1 MKANITSITGIAG
14 LTAAVLAAGTMGFA
28 PAPSSSA
35 EAEAPEAIVLTG
47 VVRDFKERTAEG
59 GHPDF
64 ERRPDRGF
72 GLYVGNVAENLDAD
86 GKPVFTGQG
95 FKVGTQWKDS
105 QGKNICWRLF
115 DSSRGDVAGTNR
127 GSDPG
132 GIQDDESF
140 RLWFRD
146 DLRVNRSRFLDV
158 TLVRQ
163 ADGSYVFDSD
173 VDEAYAERGGFFPV
187 DHQLYGN
194 SGGDGPDHNFH
205 FTFELHTE
213 FIHRENEDQ
222 RFTFRG
228 DDDVWVFIDG
238 RMVIDLGGVH
248 GAVEQTIDLNRLGLA
263 DGEVHKLS
271 FFFAERHRT
280 ESNFRMTTNFEM
292 QSVDLP
298 TVTAAY
304 D

>member
-1 MKANITSITGIAG
+1 MKANITSITG

-28 PAPSSSA
+28 PASDSDTQA
-35 EAEAPEAIVLTG
+35 GAPEAIVLTG
-47 VVRDFKERTAEG
+47 VVRDFKERTAEN

-72 GLYVGNVAENLDAD
+72 GHYVGNVAEQLDAD

-95 FKVGTQWKDS
+95 FKVGNQWRDS
-105 QGKNICWRLF
+105 HGNNICWRLF
-115 DSSRGDVAGTNR
+115 DSSRGDTAGTNR

-132 GIQDDESF
+132 GIQSDESF

-146 DLRVNRSRFLDV
+146 DPRVNKSRLLDV

-173 VDEAYAERGGFFPV
+173 VDDVYDERGGFFPI

-194 SGGDGPDHNFH
+194 SGGTPDHNFH
-205 FTFELHTE
+205 FTFELNTE
-213 FIHRENEDQ
+213 FIHREDEDQ

-248 GAVEQTIDLNRLGLA
+248 GAIEQTIELNRLGLA

-292 QSVDLP
+292 RSVDLP

>member
-1 MKANITSITGIAG
+1 MKANTTIITG

-28 PAPSSSA
+28 PTSDSDTS
-35 EAEAPEAIVLTG
+35 AEAPEAIVLTG
-47 VVRDFKERTAEG
+47 VVRDFKERSVEG

-64 ERRPDRGF
+64 ERRPARGF
-72 GLYVGNVAENLDAD
+72 GHYVGNIAEQLDAD

-95 FKVGTQWKDS
+95 FKVGSQWRDS
-105 QGKNICWRLF
+105 H
-115 DSSRGDVAGTNR
+115 
-127 GSDPG
+127 
-132 GIQDDESF
+132 
-140 RLWFRD
+140 
-146 DLRVNRSRFLDV
+146 
-158 TLVRQ
+158 
-163 ADGSYVFDSD
+163 
-173 VDEAYAERGGFFPV
+173 GFFPI

-194 SGGDGPDHNFH
+194 SGGTPDHNFH

-213 FIHRENEDQ
+213 FIHREDEDQ

-248 GAVEQTIDLNRLGLA
+248 GAIEQTIELNRLGLA
-263 DGEVHKLS
+263 DGEIHKLS

>member
-1 MKANITSITGIAG
+1 MKANTTIITG

-28 PAPSSSA
+28 SA
-35 EAEAPEAIVLTG
+35 SGSDTSAEAPEAIVLTG
-47 VVRDFKERTAEG
+47 VVRDFKERSVEG

-64 ERRPDRGF
+64 ERRPARGF
-72 GLYVGNVAENLDAD
+72 GHYVGNIAEQLDAD

-95 FKVGTQWKDS
+95 FKVGSQWRDS
-105 QGKNICWRLF
+105 HGRNICWRLF
-115 DSSRGDVAGTNR
+115 DSSRGDTAGSNN

-132 GIQDDESF
+132 GIQSDESF
-140 RLWFRD
+140 RFWFRD
-146 DLRVNRSRFLDV
+146 HPQQNSSRLLDV
-158 TLVRQ
+158 TLLRQ

-173 VDEAYAERGGFFPV
+173 VDELYRERGGFFPI

-194 SGGDGPDHNFH
+194 SGGTPDHNFH

-213 FIHRENEDQ
+213 FIHREDEDQ

-238 RMVIDLGGVH
+238 NMVIDLGGVH
-248 GAVEQTIDLNRLGLA
+248 GAIEQTIELNRLGLA
-263 DGEVHKLS
+263 DGEIHKLS

-292 QSVDLP
+292 QSVALP

>member
-1 MKANITSITGIAG
+1 MKANTTIITG

-28 PAPSSSA
+28 SA
-35 EAEAPEAIVLTG
+35 SGSDTSAEAPEAIVLTG
-47 VVRDFKERTAEG
+47 VVRDFKERSVEG

-64 ERRPDRGF
+64 ERRPARGF
-72 GLYVGNVAENLDAD
+72 GHYVGNIAEQLDAD

-95 FKVGTQWKDS
+95 FKVGSQWRDS
-105 QGKNICWRLF
+105 HGRNICWRLF
-115 DSSRGDVAGTNR
+115 DSSRGDTAGSNN

-132 GIQDDESF
+132 GIQSDESF
-140 RLWFRD
+140 RFWFRD
-146 DLRVNRSRFLDV
+146 HPQQNSSRLLDV
-158 TLVRQ
+158 TLLRQ

-173 VDEAYAERGGFFPV
+173 VDELYRERGGFFPI

-194 SGGDGPDHNFH
+194 SGGTPDHNFH

-213 FIHRENEDQ
+213 FIHREDEDQ

-248 GAVEQTIDLNRLGLA
+248 GAIEQTIELNRLGLA
-263 DGEVHKLS
+263 DGEIHKLS